1 MHMHA
6 RRNGTSRATE
16 YGPGGRDGDM
26 CANGSHR
33 DDDCEEEQRIEALKQ
48 RARQLSGGKMVS
60 WVSDAVSLEQQ
71 EQFWRRVV
79 EFEVA
84 ARQTT
89 TNFQQLAV
97 AGVELPAPDSVD
109 DEKLTGVLWAVV
121 YGLAL
126 LNVFLTNTDHLSDR
140 DLYSALW
147 HRVLRDEVPVLPD
160 VSGSASHVDMVG
172 TGSEEDTRL
181 YLRYY
186 ADEDWRRQ
194 WVVDFPDDDVP
205 AHEDP
210 PYDRD
215 GQLPQPHFRELDP

>member
-1 MHMHA
+1 
-6 RRNGTSRATE
+6 
-16 YGPGGRDGDM
+16 M

-48 RARQLSGGKMVS
+48 RAKQLSGGKMVS

-84 ARQTT
+84 AGQTT

-97 AGVELPAPDSVD
+97 AGVELPAPDFVD
-109 DEKLTGVLWAVV
+109 DEKLTSVLWAVV

-160 VSGSASHVDMVG
+160 VPGSASHVDMVG
-172 TGSEEDTRL
+172 TGSEEDIRL
-181 YLRYY
+181 YLKYY

-194 WVVDFPDDDVP
+194 WVVDFPDYDMP

-215 GQLPQPHFRELDP
+215 GHLPQPHYRGLDR

>member
-1 MHMHA
+1 M
-6 RRNGTSRATE
+6 E
-16 YGPGGRDGDM
+16 YGPGGRDNDM

-79 EFEVA
+79 EFEEA
-84 ARQTT
+84 AGQTT
-89 TNFQQLAV
+89 TNFQQLVA

-215 GQLPQPHFRELDP
+215 GQLPQPHFRGLDP